1 MLNIDIALTVLLFI
15 VFIGII
21 VWAWSPGR
29 KHDFNDAAR
38 LVVDDDDDIDNVKSK
53 SVPEGHKHG

>member
-1 MLNIDIALTVLLFI
+1 MVNFDIALTIILFI

-29 KHDFNDAAR
+29 KRDFSDAAH
-38 LVVDDDDDIDNVKSK
+38 LVVDDDIDNVKSNK
-53 SVPEGHKHG
+53 VPEGHKHG

>member
-1 MLNIDIALTVLLFI
+1 MVNFDIALTIILFI

-29 KHDFNDAAR
+29 KQDFSDAAH
-38 LVVDDDDDIDNVKSK
+38 LVVDDDIDSAKSNK
-53 SVPEGHKHG
+53 VPEGHKHG

>member
-1 MLNIDIALTVLLFI
+1 MLNLDITLTVLLFI
-15 VFIGII
+15 IFIGII

-38 LVVDDDDDIDNVKSK
+38 LVVEDDDDNDNVKSNT
-53 SVPEGHKHG
+53 VPEGHKHG

>member
-1 MLNIDIALTVLLFI
+1 MLNFDIALTLILFI

-29 KHDFNDAAR
+29 KRNFNDAAH
-38 LVVDDDDDIDNVKSK
+38 LIIDDDIDSVKSK
-53 SVPEGHKHG
+53 SDSEEHKHG